1 MALTPDGMFYVS
13 NEDLAPE
20 RELIGQGLRGMF
32 GVKNKEEAVTDILR
46 NADLQTSGG
55 RQAALTQI
63 RQVDPEQY
71 NFWRN
76 ENIKYEKE
84 LADLERTKVGTAQ
97 EQLKLE
103 QAPEE
108 FELKKKKSGLDIKTK
123 EQELAEAGL
132 NTQIKELELLNKP
145 TEIEYKN
152 KKLDLDILNKNIQT
166 QTLEIQ
172 KTNAEAIRLDKANLR
187 LAAKNKPKLEFQFDT
202 SSGKGDTQAATVQD
216 WVRGTFRPQIEALNN
231 PELNSIIDN
240 LTMPSQV
247 LALLPKLGVKQ
258 GDKGKYNTSLN
269 AYVKNRKNLFV
280 ESNKLRD
287 DINVDMTAQFKTRP
301 IDGTTAADK
310 AAIVTSSPV
319 TVSPTIPPEFIVGA
333 EDGFEQLNTK
343 INNVKAKYNGQIA
356 SFYSVGNTAAAR
368 KLEEDRDAIL
378 APLEARRNQLRPD
391 KAQTEDFIL

>member
-1 MALTPDGMFYVS
+1 MALTPDGMFYIS

-32 GVKNKEEAVTDILR
+32 GVKTKEEAVTDILR

-55 RQAALTQI
+55 REAALTQI

-84 LADLERTKVGTAQ
+84 LADLERTKVGTSQ

-103 QAPEE
+103 QAPEK
-108 FELKKKKSGLDIKTK
+108 FKSEQEQKALQIKT
-123 EQELAEAGL
+123 EQQRLAEAGL
-132 NTQIKELELLNKP
+132 NTRIKELEL
-145 TEIEYKN
+145 
-152 KKLDLDILNKNIQT
+152 LNKNIQT

-172 KTNAEAIRLDKANLR
+172 KANAEAIKLDKSNLR

-216 WVRGTFRPQIEALNN
+216 WVRGTFKDQIAALNN
-231 PELNSIIDN
+231 PELNNIIDN

-247 LALLPKLGVKQ
+247 LNLLPKLGVKQ

-269 AYVKNRKNLFV
+269 AYVKNRRNLFV

-310 AAIVTSSPV
+310 AAIVTSPAV
-319 TVSPTIPPEFIVGA
+319 VSPTIPTEYVLGA
-333 EDGFEQLNTK
+333 EDGFMQVDAK
-343 INNVKAKYNGQIA
+343 VKAVQARYNPQIA
-356 SFYSVGNTAAAR
+356 NLYSAGNTAAAR
-368 KLEEDRDAIL
+368 KLEEERDSIL
-378 APLEARRNQLRPD
+378 APLVKRRDELRPD
-391 KAQTEDFIL
+391 KAQAEDFIL

>member
-1 MALTPDGMFYVS
+1 
-13 NEDLAPE
+13 
-20 RELIGQGLRGMF
+20 
-32 GVKNKEEAVTDILR
+32 
-46 NADLQTSGG
+46 
-55 RQAALTQI
+55 
-63 RQVDPEQY
+63 
-71 NFWRN
+71 
-76 ENIKYEKE
+76 
-84 LADLERTKVGTAQ
+84 
-97 EQLKLE
+97 
-103 QAPEE
+103 
-108 FELKKKKSGLDIKTK
+108 
-123 EQELAEAGL
+123 
-132 NTQIKELELLNKP
+132 
-145 TEIEYKN
+145 
-152 KKLDLDILNKNIQT
+152 
-166 QTLEIQ
+166 
-172 KTNAEAIRLDKANLR
+172 
-187 LAAKNKPKLEFQFDT
+187 
-202 SSGKGDTQAATVQD
+202 
-216 WVRGTFRPQIEALNN
+216 
-231 PELNSIIDN
+231 
-240 LTMPSQV
+240 MPSQV

>member
-1 MALTPDGMFYVS
+1 MALTPDGMFYIS

-32 GVKNKEEAVTDILR
+32 GVKTKEEAVTDILR

-55 RQAALTQI
+55 REAALTQI

-97 EQLKLE
+97 EQVKLE
-103 QAPEE
+103 QMPEK
-108 FELKKKKSGLDIKTK
+108 FELEKQEKGLAIKKGEEDVAT
-123 EQELAEAGL
+123 AGL
-132 NTQIKELELLNKP
+132 NRQIKELDLQFKP
-145 TEIEYKN
+145 TEIEYKQ
-152 KKLDLDILNKNIQT
+152 KKLDIDILNKNIQT

-172 KTNAEAIRLDKANLR
+172 KANAEAIKLDKSNLR

-216 WVRGTFRPQIEALNN
+216 WVRGTFKDQIAALNN
-231 PELNSIIDN
+231 PELNNIIDN

-247 LALLPKLGVKQ
+247 LSLLPKLGVKQ

-269 AYVKNRKNLFV
+269 AYVKNRRNLFV

-310 AAIVTSSPV
+310 AAIVTSPAV
-319 TVSPTIPPEFIVGA
+319 VSPTIPTEYVLGA
-333 EDGFEQLNTK
+333 EDGFMQVDAK
-343 INNVKAKYNGQIA
+343 VKAVQARYNPQIA
-356 SFYSVGNTAAAR
+356 NLYSAGNTAAAR
-368 KLEEDRDAIL
+368 KLEEERDSIL
-378 APLEARRNQLRPD
+378 APLVKRRDELRPD
-391 KAQTEDFIL
+391 KAQAEDFIL

>member
-1 MALTPDGMFYVS
+1 MALTPDGMFYIS

-32 GVKNKEEAVTDILR
+32 GVKTKEEAVTDILR

-55 RQAALTQI
+55 REAALTQI

-84 LADLERTKVGTAQ
+84 LADLERTKVGTSQ

-103 QAPEE
+103 QAPEK
-108 FELKKKKSGLDIKTK
+108 FKSEQEQKALQIKT
-123 EQELAEAGL
+123 EQQRLAEAGL
-132 NTQIKELELLNKP
+132 NTRIKELELLNKP
-145 TEIEYKN
+145 KEIEYKN
-152 KKLDLDILNKNIQT
+152 KKLDIDILNKNIQT

-172 KTNAEAIRLDKANLR
+172 KANAEAIKLDKSNLR

-216 WVRGTFRPQIEALNN
+216 WVRGTFKDQIAALNN
-231 PELNSIIDN
+231 PELNNIIDN

-247 LALLPKLGVKQ
+247 LNLLPKLGVKQ

-269 AYVKNRKNLFV
+269 AYVKNRRNLFV

-310 AAIVTSSPV
+310 AAIVTSPAV
-319 TVSPTIPPEFIVGA
+319 VSPTIPTEYVLGA
-333 EDGFEQLNTK
+333 EDGFMQVDAK
-343 INNVKAKYNGQIA
+343 VKAVQARYNPQIA
-356 SFYSVGNTAAAR
+356 NLYSAGNTAAAR
-368 KLEEDRDAIL
+368 KLEEERDSIL
-378 APLEARRNQLRPD
+378 APLVKRRDELRPD
-391 KAQTEDFIL
+391 KAQAEDFIL